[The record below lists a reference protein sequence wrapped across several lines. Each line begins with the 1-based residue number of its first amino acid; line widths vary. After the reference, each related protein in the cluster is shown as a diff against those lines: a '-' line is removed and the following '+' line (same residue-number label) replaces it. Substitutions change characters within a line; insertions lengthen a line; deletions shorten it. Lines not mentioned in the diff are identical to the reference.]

1 MRRPEIERLLPKV
14 FQLALHPDQTWAL
27 APDTRLGA
35 VLDAMES
42 LHQPIED
49 ILDSLAEYVDPRR
62 AKEPFVPYLAGW
74 VDLDWLV
81 SPTPD
86 ELEGGGAAIPST
98 GLGHLRELVA
108 HAAQLA
114 RWRGTSRGLLSFIE
128 TATGLHG
135 FTIDEAALDDQKRPM
150 PFHIVVNGPAEA
162 APFQPLIERIVR
174 SEKPAYVTHELR
186 FAPAPQPPG

>member
-14 FQLALHPDQTWAL
+14 FQLALHPDSGWAL
-27 APDTRLGA
+27 EPDTRLGA

-49 ILDSLAEYVDPRR
+49 ILDGLAAYVDPRR
-62 AKEPFVPYLAGW
+62 APEPFVPYLAGW

-98 GLGHLRELVA
+98 GVGHLRELVA
-108 HAAQLA
+108 RAGQLA
-114 RWRGTSRGLLSFIE
+114 RWRGTARGLLSFIE
-128 TATGLHG
+128 IATGLRG
-135 FTIDEAALDDQKRPM
+135 FAIDEAALGDDKRPM
-150 PFHIVVNGPAEA
+150 HFHIVVNGPAEA
-162 APFQPLIERIVR
+162 QQFGPLIERIVR
-174 SEKPAYVTHELR
+174 SEKPAYVTYELR
-186 FAPAPQPPG
+186 FAAAPQPPS

>member
-1 MRRPEIERLLPKV
+1 VRQAQILDRLPDV
-14 FQLALHPDQTWAL
+14 FKEGATPDNPLFALV
-27 APDTRLGA
+27 A
-35 VLDAMES
+35 VMEE
-42 LHQPIED
+42 LHARDED
-49 ILDSLAEYVDPRR
+49 ILTGFGTYLDPRR
-62 AKEPFVPYLAGW
+62 TTDPFVPYLAGW

-108 HAAQLA
+108 RAAQLA
-114 RWRGTSRGLLSFIE
+114 RWRGTSRGLRSFIE

-135 FTIDEAALDDQKRPM
+135 FTIDEAALDDQKRPI

-162 APFQPLIERIVR
+162 APFQPLIDRIVR
-174 SEKPAYVTHELR
+174 SEKPAYVTYELR
-186 FAPAPQPPG
+186 FAAVPQPPG

>member
-1 MRRPEIERLLPKV
+1 MRRPEIERILPNV
-14 FQLALHPDQTWAL
+14 FQLALHPDRGWVL
-27 APDTRLGA
+27 ERDTRLGA
-35 VLDAMES
+35 VLDVMEG

-49 ILDSLAEYVDPRR
+49 KLDALAEYVDPRR
-62 AKEPFVPYLAGW
+62 APEPFVPYLAGW

-108 HAAQLA
+108 QAAQLA
-114 RWRGTSRGLLSFIE
+114 RWRGTARGLLSFIE
-128 TATGLHG
+128 IATGLRG
-135 FTIDEAALDDQKRPM
+135 FAIDEAPVDARERPM
-150 PFHIVVNGPAEA
+150 SFHMVVNGPAEA
-162 APFQPLIERIVR
+162 ASFRPLIERIVR

-186 FAPAPQPPG
+186 FAGAPQPPS

>member
-1 MRRPEIERLLPKV
+1 MRRPEIEQLLPNV
-14 FQLALHPDQTWAL
+14 FQLALHPEVGWVL
-27 APDTRLGA
+27 EPDTRLGA
-35 VLDAMES
+35 VLDAMEA

-49 ILDSLAEYVDPRR
+49 ILDGLAAFVDPRR
-62 AKEPFVPYLAGW
+62 APERFVPYLAGW

-108 HAAQLA
+108 GAAQLA
-114 RWRGTSRGLLSFIE
+114 RWRGTARGLLSFIE
-128 TATGLHG
+128 TATGLGG
-135 FTIDEAALDDQKRPM
+135 FAIDDAPVDANKRPM
-150 PFHIVVNGPAEA
+150 SFHIVVSGPAEA
-162 APFQPLIERIVR
+162 APFRPLLERIVR

-186 FAPAPQPPG
+186 FTAAPRPSI